1 MASAVVNPLLDSSFE
16 KQCLDAPV
24 LARQAF
30 RYFDADEDG
39 TISEADV
46 RVCLLSG
53 CMLLCFFF
61 RFFSFIHSPS
71 RNQHQLRARLK
82 ELCAGGDGWDPLL
95 KFLDVNGDGN
105 FTQSDYHQIIKSG
118 VRGFGDAVH
127 SVGVWVP
134 PLSFISLWF
143 VPLCRPHP
151 FFFLV

>member
-39 TISEADV
+39 SISEADV
-46 RVCLLSG
+46 RVSLRAPF
-53 CMLLCFFF
+53 FFF
-61 RFFSFIHSPS
+61 RFFSFSSPAP
-71 RNQHQLRARLK
+71 NQHQLRARLK
-82 ELCAGGDGWDPLL
+82 ELCAGEDAWDPLL

-118 VRGFGDAVH
+118 IRGFGDAVH